1 MNESLNSNRLAAYSS
16 QQRGKSNFV
25 KRIGGVYSIKSVV
38 LRPDFS
44 RISGC
49 VLRLGLGAHTV
60 LGWMMMMPNDRFGSS
75 YLVFSIELSS
85 CQSSWW
91 WVFLV
96 IITGKAI
103 TYSLARLYKTCVPIT
118 CLALPGNL
126 PPSWWGNVIE
136 KRSFEAV
143 LNLSD
148 CLTNSK

>member
-1 MNESLNSNRLAAYSS
+1 MNESLNSNRLAIYSS

-49 VLRLGLGAHTV
+49 VLRRSVCSHCAGLDDDDAKWSV
-60 LGWMMMMPNDRFGSS
+60 WLK
-75 YLVFSIELSS
+75 LSS
-85 CQSSWW
+85 IFNRTFKLSIFVMMSLPRHNHGQ
-91 WVFLV
+91 
-96 IITGKAI
+96 GYI
-103 TYSLARLYKTCVPIT
+103 TYSLASARLYKPTCVPIT
-118 CLALPGNL
+118 CLAL

>member
-1 MNESLNSNRLAAYSS
+1 MNESLNSNGLATYSS

-49 VLRLGLGAHTV
+49 VLRRGAHTV

-96 IITGKAI
+96 IITGKA
-103 TYSLARLYKTCVPIT
+103 TYNLLASAAIQDLRADNVPSFARQLASFMVRKCNRKALFWSGFKPIRLP
-118 CLALPGNL
+118 N
-126 PPSWWGNVIE
+126 
-136 KRSFEAV
+136 
-143 LNLSD
+143 
-148 CLTNSK
+148 